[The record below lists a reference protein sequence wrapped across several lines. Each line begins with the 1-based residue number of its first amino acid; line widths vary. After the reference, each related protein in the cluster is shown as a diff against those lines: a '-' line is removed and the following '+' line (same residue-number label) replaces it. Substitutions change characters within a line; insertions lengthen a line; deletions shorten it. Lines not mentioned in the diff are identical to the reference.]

1 MKKLILIPTILLV
14 TACNTPPVVK
24 ETSRVQTLQEAQ
36 TTLNAHIEKA
46 RMNQDFCAGKG
57 FDYYSETATSYS
69 FRCKSYVDD
78 RGVYVGGG
86 YFHLV
91 K

>member
-1 MKKLILIPTILLV
+1 MKTLIALFTVATLS
-14 TACNTPPVVK
+14 ACSSKPVVK
-24 ETSRVQTLQEAQ
+24 PRVQTLEEAQ
-36 TTLNAHIEKA
+36 STLNAHIEKA

-57 FDYYSETATSYS
+57 FDYYSETTTSYS